1 MPAPSSK
8 PPVLFAFSP
17 RAPGAEG
24 KRSVITLGAKFTLLI
39 LGGIIVLTLT
49 TTLLSIS
56 HLRSSLS
63 LGLQEMAAALGK
75 VVGVASAYQGFFD
88 VDTRKLNQ
96 YIDTAAG
103 QPDVSYVAILDN
115 QGKIVAQRGLSV
127 PEAMALEAGKEPLA
141 EREVYEEKQEIA
153 LDPPIGKIGTIAI
166 GISTKRIHREEQKII
181 SSQVGVAV
189 ATAVISL
196 IVLWIFIVSITRP
209 LQELSRQ
216 AARIGQGDLAQP
228 ISVTSRDEIG
238 TLATGIETMRSS
250 LNDNISR
257 IAFLGRI
264 SASLTTAFSL
274 DEVVI
279 ELRHHLQEF
288 PLWPWRESGLALTGR
303 GIPDH
308 QFHYYRVYPPQ
319 PREDKKVNYFPLAHT
334 LIGETIGKKK
344 LLSRAGMSSVS
355 DQSDFF
361 ISLKESG
368 IVSDICTPLVVKMKV
383 LGAFY
388 VGFSDESAQRPELQD
403 LIQTLAHELSST
415 IEGIYLVEDLRFNLQ
430 QLKRAHQELKGLDS
444 LKTEFISSVSH
455 ELRTPLVSLTG
466 YSHMMLEEKLGPIT
480 DLQREGLEVS
490 VKSLSRLTNLIE
502 KMLSFSSEQRAEK
515 LDFSDFSIEATLA
528 HVLATV
534 KAHAADKNIEVRTS
548 VEKNLPL
555 VRADEDKIIQ
565 VLINLIDNSVKY
577 SPEGTRVEVK
587 ARRPFART
595 ADREGRIEV
604 LVRDHGRGIPAEQ
617 LPHIFQKFWQAPA
630 AEGERRKGLGLGL
643 SLVKKI
649 VELHQCVIEV
659 ESEMGKGTTFVFTL
673 PISPDRQPSG
683 PK

>member
-1 MPAPSSK
+1 MAAPAIKKEP
-8 PPVLFAFSP
+8 LFAFSP
-17 RAPGAEG
+17 RTAGPAG
-24 KRSVITLGAKFTLLI
+24 KQAVITLGAKFTLLI
-39 LGGIIVLTLT
+39 LGGISALTLT

-56 HLRSSLS
+56 QLRSSLS
-63 LGLQEMAAALGK
+63 LGLQEMATAMGK

-96 YIDTAAG
+96 YIDSAAG
-103 QPDVSYVAILDN
+103 QPDVSFVALLDN
-115 QGKIVAQRGLSV
+115 QGKIVTQRGLSTL
-127 PEAMALEAGKEPLA
+127 EAMALEQGNDPLPD
-141 EREVYEEKQEIA
+141 REVYQKKQEIA
-153 LDPPIGKIGTIAI
+153 LDAPIGKIGTIVI
-166 GISTKRIHREEQKII
+166 GISTKRIRQEEKRII

-189 ATAVISL
+189 GTAVLSL
-196 IVLWIFIVSITRP
+196 VVLWIFIVSITRP
-209 LQELSRQ
+209 LRELSRQ
-216 AARIGQGDLAQP
+216 AELIGRGDLEHP
-228 ISVTSRDEIG
+228 IMVKSCDEIG
-238 TLATGIETMRSS
+238 TLAAGIETMRGN
-250 LNDNISR
+250 LNDNIRR
-257 IAFLGRI
+257 IAFIGKV
-264 SASLTTAFSL
+264 SAALTAAFSL

-279 ELRHHLQEF
+279 ELRRHLKEF
-288 PLWPWRESGLALTGR
+288 PLWPWGEAGLALIGR

-308 QFHYYRVYPPQ
+308 QFHYYRVFPLQ
-319 PREDKKVNYFPLAHT
+319 AREDKKFNYFPLAHT
-334 LIGETIGKKK
+334 VVGETVGKKK
-344 LLSRAGMSSVS
+344 QLSRGGMSSAS

-361 ISLKESG
+361 LSLKESG
-368 IVSDICTPLVVKMKV
+368 IVSDLCAPLVVKMKV
-383 LGAFY
+383 LGALY
-388 VGFSDESAQRPELQD
+388 VGFPDESAQRTELQEMM
-403 LIQTLAHELSST
+403 QTLAHELSSV

-515 LDFSDFSIEATLA
+515 LEISDFSIEATLS

-534 KAHAADKNIEVRTS
+534 KAHAADKNIDIRTS

-565 VLINLIDNSVKY
+565 VLINLIDNAVKY

-587 ARRPFART
+587 ARRPFAQTPDRT
-595 ADREGRIEV
+595 GRLEL
-604 LVRDHGRGIPAEQ
+604 LVRDHGRGMAAEQ

-630 AEGERRKGLGLGL
+630 ADGERRKGLGLGL

-659 ESEMGKGTTFVFTL
+659 ESEPGKGTTFVFTL
-673 PISPDRQPSG
+673 PIAPDQSVG
-683 PK
+683 SK